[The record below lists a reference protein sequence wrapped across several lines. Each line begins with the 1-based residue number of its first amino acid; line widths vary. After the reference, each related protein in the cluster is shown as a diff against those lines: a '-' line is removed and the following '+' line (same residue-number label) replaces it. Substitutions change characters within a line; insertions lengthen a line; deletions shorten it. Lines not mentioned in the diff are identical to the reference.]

1 MLIELSVW
9 GGRMKFCKVTNI
21 GLVRKTNEDALIAEE
36 ELGLFGVA
44 DGMGGHQAGEVAS
57 GLAVHALVEYWRQNR
72 KGETGN
78 EQALLAAAVKDANS
92 RVYAQAEKQSHFKG
106 MGTTITVGLFEQR
119 RLLLAH
125 VGDSR
130 AYLLREDA
138 FTQLTTDHTLVFEL
152 MQNGGISEEEAF
164 QHPQRNVLTR
174 ALGTAPEVEVDLLET
189 ALAAGDRV
197 LFCTDG
203 LSGLLRD
210 EEIKDIL
217 KQGQL
222 REALNV
228 LLSEA
233 LERGGGDNITMVLV
247 DVE

>member
-1 MLIELSVW
+1 
-9 GGRMKFCKVTNI
+9 MKFCKLTNI
-21 GLVRKTNEDALIAEE
+21 GLVRKTNEDTLIAEE

-72 KGETGN
+72 TGAKGD
-78 EQALLAAAVKDANS
+78 EQAILVAAVKDANS

-106 MGTTITVGLFEQR
+106 MGTTITVGLFEEQ
-119 RLLLAH
+119 RLLVAH

-130 AYLLREDA
+130 AYLLRGDS
-138 FTQLTTDHTLVFEL
+138 FTQLTTDHSLVFEL

-174 ALGTAPEVEVDLLET
+174 ALGTAPEVELDVLET
-189 ALAAGDRV
+189 ALSAGDRV

-210 EEIKDIL
+210 EEIKAIL
-217 KQGQL
+217 KQGKLQD
-222 REALNV
+222 AVDV
-228 LLSEA
+228 LLAEA